1 MKNKRW
7 GSGARVDD
15 LDTGKKILLKSAIDC
30 FTTKGLKATT
40 MEDIATAANVTRR
53 TVYRYFNDKSDIII
67 ALIEI
72 SGKNMFYKIRDLAI
86 QHAHDFP
93 LMLEE
98 CIWFAASYNPP
109 QAAKIDLASGAN
121 AAEALP
127 HIDTNESDE
136 LWRDL
141 LKAPLD
147 AYNLQHNRTIN
158 VDDLITMVGRLVI
171 SYRQLPA
178 SKEQFKASMCWLLSS
193 KPERL
198 NSLKGRVPYKF
209 SAIFGPI
216 RYLHGRFCHCPAD

>member
-7 GSGARVDD
+7 GNGARVDD
-15 LDTGKKILLKSAIDC
+15 LDTGKKILLKSAVDC

-40 MEDIATAANVTRR
+40 IEDIATVANVTRR
-53 TVYRYFNDKSDIII
+53 TVYRYFNGKSDIII

-72 SGKNMFYKIRDLAI
+72 SRKHMFNKIRDIAI
-86 QHAHDFP
+86 QHEHDFP

-109 QAAKIDLASGAN
+109 QAGKIDLVSGAN

-127 HIDTNESDE
+127 HIDTKESDD

-158 VDDLITMVGRLVI
+158 VDDLITMVGRLVV

-178 SKEQFKASMCWLLSS
+178 SKEQFKASMLA
-193 KPERL
+193 
-198 NSLKGRVPYKF
+198 LK
-209 SAIFGPI
+209 
-216 RYLHGRFCHCPAD
+216 L